1 MRGVSRVHT
10 RIGKFVLPVEQSV
23 SMTRMRYRWLL
34 ACAALCSAA
43 FGFTQMADLRAQT
56 PATGSIEFQA
66 RIQPAG
72 GRPEPV
78 RSLPFYLLRK
88 SLADI
93 RTDTERAEPPT
104 DLDGFVESL
113 AVSAELKA
121 WMRKYHTVAL
131 SGTEFTK
138 RLTADDI
145 TGVSE
150 FLEAYMKHNGASL
163 NAGVP
168 APKFKESDRLGNPEK
183 YRREREQYLQAI
195 RRHIAARPETLQGI
209 DAQLGDSNPSQR
221 WAQRQAE
228 QQRKIERRSL
238 TLAQTTYLA
247 AQTESDLEG
256 RGAIRGLLPG
266 AYWLA
271 TLDTPA
277 LAGDVR
283 LHWDVPVRI
292 APGET
297 ARIEL
302 SNVNALEPAS
312 RPSR

>member
-1 MRGVSRVHT
+1 MRH
-10 RIGKFVLPVEQSV
+10 P
-23 SMTRMRYRWLL
+23 WLL
-34 ACAALCSAA
+34 VCAALCLTAPE
-43 FGFTQMADLRAQT
+43 FTLNADLRAQA
-56 PATGSIEFQA
+56 PASGIIEFQA

-72 GRPEPV
+72 GRMEPV
-78 RSLPFYLLRK
+78 RSLSFYLLRK
-88 SLADI
+88 SLAEI
-93 RTDTERAEPPT
+93 RREAEQVEPPT
-104 DLDGFVESL
+104 DLDEFIESL
-113 AVSAELKA
+113 SVSAELKA

-131 SGTEFTK
+131 AGTEFTN
-138 RLTADDI
+138 RLTAEDI
-145 TGVSE
+145 TGVTE
-150 FLEAYMKHNGASL
+150 FFDAYMKHHGASL

-195 RRHIAARPETLQGI
+195 RRYIAARPETLPGI

-228 QQRKIERRSL
+228 QRRKIERRSL

-247 AQTESDLEG
+247 AQTDSDLEG
-256 RGAIRGLLPG
+256 RGTIRGLLPG
-266 AYWLA
+266 TYWLT

-283 LHWDVPVRI
+283 LQWDVAVRI

-297 ARIEL
+297 ARVEL
-302 SNVNALEPAS
+302 SNVNAVEPAS

>member
-1 MRGVSRVHT
+1 MRNPG
-10 RIGKFVLPVEQSV
+10 
-23 SMTRMRYRWLL
+23 LL
-34 ACAALCSAA
+34 VCAALCLAA
-43 FGFTQMADLRAQT
+43 LGFTLNADLRAQA
-56 PATGSIEFQA
+56 PASGSIEFQA

-78 RSLPFYLLRK
+78 RSLSFYLLRK

-93 RTDTERAEPPT
+93 RREAEQVEPPT
-104 DLDGFVESL
+104 DLDEFIEGLS
-113 AVSAELKA
+113 VSAELKA
-121 WMRKYHTVAL
+121 WMQKYHTVAL
-131 SGTEFTK
+131 AGTDFTK

-145 TGVSE
+145 TSVPE
-150 FLEAYMKHNGASL
+150 FLDAYMKHNSAFL

-183 YRREREQYLQAI
+183 YRRERGQYLQAI
-195 RRHIAARPETLQGI
+195 KRHIATRPETLQGI
-209 DAQLGDSNPSQR
+209 DAQLGDSNPTQR

-247 AQTESDLEG
+247 AQMDSDLEG
-256 RGAIRGLLPG
+256 RGAIRGLVPG
-266 AYWLA
+266 TYWLT

-283 LHWDVPVRI
+283 LQWDVPVRI

-302 SNVNALEPAS
+302 SNVNAVELAS

>member
-1 MRGVSRVHT
+1 
-10 RIGKFVLPVEQSV
+10 
-23 SMTRMRYRWLL
+23 MTRMRNHLLL
-34 ACAALCSAA
+34 ACAALCWAA
-43 FGFTQMADLRAQT
+43 LGITAMADLRAQT
-56 PATGSIEFQA
+56 PATGNIEFQA

-93 RTDTERAEPPT
+93 RADAEQAEPPS
-104 DLDGFVESL
+104 DLDGFIESL
-113 AVSAELKA
+113 TVSGELKA
-121 WMRKYHTVAL
+121 WMRKFHTVAL
-131 SGTEFTK
+131 AGTEFTK

-145 TGVSE
+145 TGVPE
-150 FLEAYMKHNGASL
+150 FLEAYMKHNSASL

-168 APKFKESDRLGNPEK
+168 APKFKESDRLNNPERYK
-183 YRREREQYLQAI
+183 REHAQYLQAI
-195 RRHIAARPETLQGI
+195 QRHIAARPETLQAI

-221 WAQRQAE
+221 WAQRQTE

-238 TLAQTTYLA
+238 VLAQTTYLA
-247 AQTESDLEG
+247 AQTDSDLEG

-302 SNVNALEPAS
+302 SNVNALEPAG

>member
-1 MRGVSRVHT
+1 
-10 RIGKFVLPVEQSV
+10 
-23 SMTRMRYRWLL
+23 MRYRWLVVSATLCL
-34 ACAALCSAA
+34 AFL
-43 FGFTQMADLRAQT
+43 GFAQMPGLRAQA
-56 PATGSIEFQA
+56 PASGSIEFQA
-66 RIQPAG
+66 RIQPSG

-88 SLADI
+88 SVADL
-93 RTDTERAEPPT
+93 RSEAEQAEQPA
-104 DLDGFVESL
+104 DLEEFIESL
-113 AVSAELKA
+113 GVSAELKA
-121 WMRKYHTVAL
+121 WMRKYRTVSLA
-131 SGTEFTK
+131 GTEFIK

-145 TGVSE
+145 TGVAE
-150 FLEAYMKHNGASL
+150 FLEAYMKHNSAYL

-168 APKFKESDRLGNPEK
+168 APKFKESDRLRNPEK
-183 YRREREQYLQAI
+183 YTRERDQYLQSL
-195 RRHIAARPETLQGI
+195 RRYIAAHPETLRGI

-228 QQRKIERRSL
+228 QQARIERRVL
-238 TLAQTTYLA
+238 TLAQTAYLA
-247 AQTESDLEG
+247 ARAESDLEG
-256 RGAIRGLLPG
+256 HGAVRGLAPG

-277 LAGDVR
+277 MAGDVR

-297 ARIEL
+297 ARIAL
-302 SNVNALEPAS
+302 SNVNAVEPAS